1 MVDKKKPHGDY
12 KLIVFYL
19 KVDYYLLT
27 YKTMEILMIYW
38 VCYSDAALL
47 TILLFSYRSTKIIDF
62 LKADQNRLNFDHG
75 LGMIFLALQSWCQSV
90 EFLVSDQQY
99 QADSNAL

>member
-62 LKADQNRLNFDHG
+62 LKADQNRLNFDQG
-75 LGMIFLALQSWCQSV
+75 LGNDFSGPAIMVSVCWVSCLRPAISSWQ
-90 EFLVSDQQY
+90 
-99 QADSNAL
+99 